1 MLDKPAV
8 DHGELIY
15 TAALGHN
22 FLGVTTR
29 SDERCCKPNHF
40 HTPVLPLSECG
51 RPALPPIPPNCV
63 LRPCYV
69 NIEFDYSFLSFTNR
83 LSVCVCVCSNYMSCH
98 VFSVPGYLHSLFH
111 AHLGTPVVAL
121 SRISKGLIVII
132 VNYSKYKVWDC
143 FFIVASSGRL
153 MCTHPREII
162 YIFAHAKMTSSD
174 RSARV
179 PSSSCSLQIVCA
191 FVLQLSHCFRLI
203 LFDPVLHLHPETVN
217 WDITII

>member
-83 LSVCVCVCSNYMSCH
+83 LSVCVCVYAVTTCH
-98 VFSVPGYLHSLFH
+98 VMFSLYL
-111 AHLGTPVVAL
+111 A
-121 SRISKGLIVII
+121 
-132 VNYSKYKVWDC
+132 
-143 FFIVASSGRL
+143 
-153 MCTHPREII
+153 I
-162 YIFAHAKMTSSD
+162 YIVYFMRTWVRQSWPLVGFQKVLLSLLSIILNIKSGTVFSLLLLRDDSC
-174 RSARV
+174 V
-179 PSSSCSLQIVCA
+179 PTQG
-191 FVLQLSHCFRLI
+191 R
-203 LFDPVLHLHPETVN
+203 
-217 WDITII
+217 